1 MLIKKIKKS
10 EVENVTLWLE
20 DKLTVADLA
29 RKLGQNPRHM
39 QVYVRIALTA
49 RELYRNKAL
58 IKIKQ

>member
-10 EVENVTLWLE
+10 EIENVSLWLE
-20 DKLTVADLA
+20 DKITIADLA

-39 QVYVRIALTA
+39 QVYVRIALTT
-49 RELYRNKAL
+49 RELYRNKTL